1 MKHVRTTRYDRRNH
15 VIVAPEEKRIE
26 KVTHFVEAGGIY
38 DSGRGPARKVPMSLA
53 RVKWAEG
60 ERT

>member
-1 MKHVRTTRYDRRNH
+1 VKHVRTTRYDRRNH
-15 VIVAPEEKRIE
+15 VIVAPEDKPIE
-26 KVTHFVEAGGIY
+26 KVTRFIEAGGMY
-38 DSGRGPARKVPMSLA
+38 DALRGPARKVPMSLA